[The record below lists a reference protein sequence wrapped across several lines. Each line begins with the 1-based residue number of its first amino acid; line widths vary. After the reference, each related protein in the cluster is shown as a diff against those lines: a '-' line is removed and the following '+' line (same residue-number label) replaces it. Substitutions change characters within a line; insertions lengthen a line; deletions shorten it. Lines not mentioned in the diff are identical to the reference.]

1 MRLLLIRHG
10 QTPSNVTGAL
20 DTAFPGAG
28 LTELGLSQ
36 AAAVPDALV
45 GEKIAGL
52 YASRLVRTQLTAGP
66 LGARLGLPVV
76 VQEGFE
82 EINAGDLEMATGK
95 EAVTAYLEALADW
108 IDGTLETPVPGGEAG
123 HDFLARFD
131 AAVQSVV
138 KQHEADDTVAIV
150 SHGAAIR
157 MWTGL
162 RTKQSPAFGDE
173 NRIRNTGL
181 AIVEGDPDGGW
192 ATVSWTND
200 PLGGAHL
207 IGEGL

>member
-1 MRLLLIRHG
+1 MRILLIRHG
-10 QTPSNVTGAL
+10 QTPSNVSGAL

-28 LTELGLSQ
+28 LTDLGLSQ
-36 AAAVPDALV
+36 AAAVPDALE
-45 GEKIAGL
+45 GEGIAGL
-52 YASRLVRTQLTAGP
+52 YASRLVRTQLTAQP
-66 LGARLGLPVV
+66 LATRLGLPVV
-76 VQEGFE
+76 VQEGLE

-123 HDFLARFD
+123 HEFLARFD
-131 AAVQSVV
+131 AAVRAVAD
-138 KQHEADDTVAIV
+138 KHDADDTVAIV
-150 SHGAAIR
+150 THGAAIR

-162 RTKQSPAFGDE
+162 RTKESPAFGDE

-192 ATVSWTND
+192 VTTSWNND

-207 IGEGL
+207 IGEGF

>member
-1 MRLLLIRHG
+1 MRILLIRHG
-10 QTPSNVTGAL
+10 QTPSNVSGAL

-36 AAAVPDALV
+36 AAAVPDALAE
-45 GEKIAGL
+45 EKIAGL
-52 YASRLVRTQLTAGP
+52 YASRLVRTQLTAEP
-66 LGARLGLPVV
+66 LATRLGMPVV

-82 EINAGDLEMATGK
+82 EINAGDLEMATVK

-123 HDFLARFD
+123 HEFLARFD
-131 AAVQSVV
+131 AAVQAVAER
-138 KQHEADDTVAIV
+138 HGADDTVAIV
-150 SHGAAIR
+150 THGAAIR

-162 RTKQSPAFGDE
+162 RTGQSPAFGDE

-181 AIVEGDPDGGW
+181 AIVEGDPESGW
-192 ATVSWTND
+192 KTVSWRND

-207 IGEGL
+207 IGEGF

>member
-10 QTPSNVTGAL
+10 QTPSNVSGAL

-28 LTELGLSQ
+28 LTELGQSQ
-36 AAAVPDALV
+36 AAAVPDALA
-45 GEKIAGL
+45 GENIAGL
-52 YASRLVRTQLTAGP
+52 YASRLVRTQLTAAP
-66 LGARLGLPVV
+66 LAERLGLPVV

-82 EINAGDLEMATGK
+82 EINAGDLEMATDK
-95 EAVTAYLEALADW
+95 QAVTAYLEALGDW
-108 IDGTLETPVPGGEAG
+108 IKGTLETPVPGGEAG
-123 HDFLARFD
+123 HEFLARFD
-131 AAVQSVV
+131 AAVQTVV
-138 KQHEADDTVAIV
+138 KQHGPDDTVAIV

-162 RTKQSPAFGDE
+162 RTTRSPAFGDD

-181 AIVEGDPDGGW
+181 ATIEGSPEEGW
-192 ATVSWTND
+192 ETIAWNND

-207 IGEGL
+207 IGEGF